1 MSYVA
6 DMVAR
11 AYWNVNGQN
20 STANLSMCNR
30 KNGMKRENNSE
41 ERLGNKLTEL
51 RRRVEELE
59 KAQAEHKRAE
69 DALRESEQH
78 YRLITENTSDLI
90 AITTFGI
97 KPVYTYASPSHRDF
111 GYEPEELLGKSG
123 FKFIHPDDKKR
134 LRTLL
139 GEYVRKKAKNL
150 LAGKETDIVE
160 KIEFRFRDKAG
171 RWRYIASTV
180 NIIKDKFLLLIS
192 RDITEKKRAEEALH
206 EAHAALEDRVKERTA
221 ELSDANV
228 ALKREI
234 AERRQAEEALR
245 ESEERYRKLSEHSS
259 DAIYITAREG
269 TISYCNK
276 SFLDLFGYARE
287 EAKGLKAQDAYVY
300 PDDRSRFQREIEKK
314 GSVRDFELRLQR
326 KDGTEMDCL
335 LTATVRK
342 GDDGTIL
349 GYQGIIR
356 DITERKRAE
365 EALRESEEKYRTLFE
380 DSRDAIYIT
389 TREGKF
395 IDANQSTFDLLGY
408 SREEIVALN
417 ARQLYV
423 NPTNGGRFQKEI
435 EQKGFVRDYEVKLR
449 KKDGAEIDCLFN
461 VSVRRATDGR
471 TLAYHGIIRDI
482 TERKRAEEALRESE
496 RKYRT
501 ILENI
506 EEGYFEVDLAG
517 NLTFFNDA
525 VCRIAGFPRDE
536 LTGMNNR
543 EYTTPETAKTM
554 YEFFNKIYR
563 TGRPAKLMDYEI
575 IGKDGRTVVLE
586 MSASLMTDGNGEP
599 IGFRGVVRDVT
610 DRKHAEEER
619 RKLEA
624 QLTQAQKLEAL
635 GTLAGGIAHD
645 FNNLLTGIQGNAS
658 LMLYDIDPGH
668 THYEKL
674 KSIESMVKS
683 GVNLTRQLLGFSRRG
698 KYEVKAADL
707 NQLIKRSSAMFGRT
721 KREISIHTHFQE
733 GIWPVEVDQ
742 GQIEQVLLNL
752 YVNAWQAMP
761 GGGTLSLETENLS
774 LDENYIKPHEVKP
787 GRYVKVSVTDTG
799 IGMDKATQERIF
811 DPFFTTKGMGR
822 GTGLGLA
829 SAYGIIKNHG
839 GIINVYSEKGK
850 GTTFHIYLPVSE
862 TKVIEEKMLPGQV
875 LRGSE
880 TVLLVDDED
889 FIITVG
895 SQMLKKL
902 GYTVLTA
909 VTGKDAVECYTSN
922 RKKIDLVI
930 LDMIMPDMGGG
941 ETYDKMKELDP
952 DLKALLSSGYSI
964 NGQAKDIL
972 QRGCNGF
979 IPKPFDMKTLSSK
992 IREVLDTG

>member
-11 AYWNVNGQN
+11 AYWNVNSQN

-365 EALRESEEKYRTLFE
+365 EALRESE
-380 DSRDAIYIT
+380 
-389 TREGKF
+389 
-395 IDANQSTFDLLGY
+395 
-408 SREEIVALN
+408 
-417 ARQLYV
+417 
-423 NPTNGGRFQKEI
+423 
-435 EQKGFVRDYEVKLR
+435 
-449 KKDGAEIDCLFN
+449 
-461 VSVRRATDGR
+461 
-471 TLAYHGIIRDI
+471 
-482 TERKRAEEALRESE
+482 

-543 EYTTPETAKTM
+543 GYTTPETAKTM

-761 GGGTLSLETENLS
+761 GGGTLCLETENLS

-799 IGMDKATQERIF
+799 VGMDKATQERIF

-979 IPKPFDMKTLSSK
+979 IPKPFDMKTLSNK